1 MTSLS
6 LADYEDLTNNNPY
19 LKKSIERSLACKTQN
34 YDKFLEI
41 LYSDLDFIYQQLQTN
56 PQLHQ
61 DKKEDQITDDLIRD
75 LNIYGYYASHDK
87 SSGGHVDITVIL
99 GSTSQSLSWIGEAKI
114 YRTITDLEEGFLQLS
129 TRYRPA
135 SGNFNH
141 NQCGLLIYVFRPDT
155 KTLIEEWREHLKN
168 TFTNTSNDIDDFKT
182 NPFAFFS
189 DFKHDSGLVFK
200 VRHMPLC
207 LHCAPKD
214 KSARSRKKPNSVN

>member
-1 MTSLS
+1 M
-6 LADYEDLTNNNPY
+6 
-19 LKKSIERSLACKTQN
+19 
-34 YDKFLEI
+34 EI
-41 LYSDLDFIYQQLQTN
+41 LYADLDFIYQQLQSN

-61 DKKEDQITDDLIRD
+61 HKLEDQITDDLIRD
-75 LNIYGYYASHDK
+75 LNLYGYSASHDT

-99 GSTSQSLSWIGEAKI
+99 GSSSQSLSWIGEAKI

-135 SGNFNH
+135 GGNFNH
-141 NQCGLLIYVFRPDT
+141 NQCGMLIYVFRPDT
-155 KTLIEEWREHLKN
+155 KALIEQWREHLKAKFAN
-168 TFTNTSNDIDDFKT
+168 SSNDIDDFKI

-189 DFKHDSGLVFK
+189 DFKHDSGLTFK

-214 KSARSRKKPNSVN
+214 KSARSRKKPSVLN